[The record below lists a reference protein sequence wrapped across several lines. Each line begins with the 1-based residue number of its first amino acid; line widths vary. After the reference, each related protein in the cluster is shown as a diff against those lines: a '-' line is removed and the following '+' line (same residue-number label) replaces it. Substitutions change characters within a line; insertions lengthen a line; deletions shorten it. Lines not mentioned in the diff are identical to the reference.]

1 MKQHHSRQTGASL
14 IEVLIAIL
22 ILSFG
27 MLSLGGMMVY
37 AIQMPKLAAYRAT
50 ATAQAAS
57 YVERMRANKEGFAAD
72 RYASSGSEPLTY
84 NVVAPVVYTQTP
96 CVYPGCTPQ
105 QIAESDTRE
114 TLQTLRRELSA
125 VSGLRVTCNGTCSS
139 YEGDLWVIWDEP
151 SQYKGLNFSSSD
163 ECPNAADIPTFTAF
177 GAPLP
182 RCLHIRFKL

>member
-1 MKQHHSRQTGASL
+1 MKQHHSRQAGASL

-50 ATAQAAS
+50 ATAQAAA
-57 YVERMRANKEGFAAD
+57 YVERMRANKEGFGND
-72 RYASSGSEPLTY
+72 RYANPGSEPLTY
-84 NVVAPVVYTQTP
+84 NVVAPVVYTQAP
-96 CVYPGCTPQ
+96 CVYPNCTPQ
-105 QIAESDTRE
+105 QIAEADTRE
-114 TLQTLRRELSA
+114 TLQTLRRELSPL
-125 VSGLRVTCNGTCSS
+125 SGLRVTCNGLCLS

-151 SQYKGLNFSSSD
+151 SQYAGLNFSSSD
-163 ECPNAADIPTFTAF
+163 ECPNPTATPSFPAF
-177 GAPLP
+177 SAPLP